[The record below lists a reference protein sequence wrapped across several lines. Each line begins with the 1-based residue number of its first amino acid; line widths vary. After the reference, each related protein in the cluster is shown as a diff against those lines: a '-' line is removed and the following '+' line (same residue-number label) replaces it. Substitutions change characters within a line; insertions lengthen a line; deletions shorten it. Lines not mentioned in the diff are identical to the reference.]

1 MKNYLRSA
9 KLILAFSLLSTMA
22 SAQLWTPV
30 YRALDTTASGIG
42 ILSANQLR
50 DFAFYDQNIGMVS
63 FPDKYHLT
71 NNGGASWSDSGYVQY
86 FALGGITYV
95 DSLTIFGYSGNRIIK
110 STDGGASFSLHAT
123 PLPSFSNSF
132 IKIEGNFGLAVGQ
145 SCGIA
150 YSNNAGAT
158 WTSLP
163 SSATC
168 ANSGHNLLVLDI
180 LDSTTAFVGG
190 ESGQLLKTTDG
201 GATWTR
207 ITPAR
212 FNQSN
217 TRVISMDFATPQ
229 IGYVLQGSEIGAQ
242 EVHKTIDGGAT
253 WTVIT
258 PPTAGGLY
266 GAIYAQDSNTI
277 YLGADL
283 STHTVIYKSTNGGAS
298 YAVDFTTANLT
309 PQSKYRFN
317 RFKKAGDFLY
327 VGSAFGGNTSS
338 FPVGHPSLIKIF
350 KRDLTATSS
359 SLSEPSKPLGF
370 SLAPNP
376 ANSIITIT
384 NLDLNE
390 IASIAVY
397 SIDGRCVKVMH
408 EVQFDLDIADLKPN
422 LYFLYIQSKDGRLG
436 TAKFI
441 KQ

>member
-1 MKNYLRSA
+1 MKNHLLSA
-9 KLILAFSLLSTMA
+9 KLFLALSLLCSVAT
-22 SAQLWTPV
+22 AQLWTPV
-30 YRALDTTASGIG
+30 FTALDTTAGGTG
-42 ILSANQLR
+42 ILSASSLR
-50 DFAFYDQNIGMVS
+50 DFAFYNQNVGMVS
-63 FPDKYHLT
+63 FTNKYHLT
-71 NNGGASWSDSGYVQY
+71 NNGGNSWSDSGYVQY
-86 FALGGITYV
+86 TALGGISYA

-110 STDGGASFSLHAT
+110 STNGGASFSLHAT

-132 IKIEGNFGLAVGQ
+132 IRVEGGFGLAVGQ
-145 SCGIA
+145 SCGVA
-150 YSNNAGAT
+150 YSSNGGAT

-163 SSATC
+163 TSATC
-168 ANSGHNLLVLDI
+168 GSSHNLLVIDI
-180 LDSTTAFVGG
+180 LDSTTAFIGG

-207 ITPAR
+207 ITPVR

-217 TRVISMDFATPQ
+217 TRVISMDFATTQ
-229 IGYVLQGSEIGAQ
+229 IGYVLQGSENGAE

-266 GAIYAQDSNTI
+266 GAIYALDSNTI
-277 YLGADL
+277 YLGAEI

-309 PQSKYRFN
+309 PTRNYRFN
-317 RFKKAGDFLY
+317 RFKKAGNFLF
-327 VGSAFGGNTSS
+327 VGTANGGSNSIA
-338 FPVGHPSLIKIF
+338 PVGHPSLIRIF

-359 SLSEPSKPLGF
+359 SFSAPSQQLGF

-376 ANSIITIT
+376 ANSIITLT

-390 IASIAVY
+390 IASMAVY
-397 SIDGRCVKVMH
+397 SMDGRCVKVMH
-408 EVQFDLDIADLKPN
+408 EVQFDLDISDLKPN
-422 LYFLYIQSKDGRLG
+422 LYLLYVQTKDGRLG